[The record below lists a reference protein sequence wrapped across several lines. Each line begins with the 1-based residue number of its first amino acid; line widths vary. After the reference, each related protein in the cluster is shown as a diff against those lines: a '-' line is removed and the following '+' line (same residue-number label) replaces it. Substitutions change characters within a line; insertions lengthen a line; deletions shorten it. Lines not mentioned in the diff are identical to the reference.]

1 MVDFAK
7 ALKDR
12 RAAVLAGRI
21 CPYCGAVP
29 EKVDSAEVYGGR
41 SYGPILLC
49 RPCGAYVGFHKNSDK
64 PLGRLADE
72 QLRKAKMNAHAC
84 FDALWQAKIKGGT
97 SKPVARALAYK
108 WLAEKMGLPQE
119 ETHIGMMDVDQC
131 EKVVEICTPWV
142 SKLKAQSN

>member
-12 RAAVLAGRI
+12 KADVLAGRI

-64 PLGRLADE
+64 PLGRLADA
-72 QLRKAKMNAHAC
+72 QLREAKKKAHAC
-84 FDALWQAKIKGGT
+84 FDALWQAKMKKGA
-97 SKPVARALAYK
+97 SKPIARGLAYK
-108 WLAEKMGLPQE
+108 WLAKEMGLPQE
-119 ETHIGMMDVDQC
+119 ECHIGMMDVHQC
-131 EKVVEICTPWV
+131 EWVVELCAPWV
-142 SKLKAQSN
+142 SKLKA